1 MPIRHSHAVSGR
13 KMPKKSPV
21 TTQNTSQTQKT
32 CCVRSKIQQNP
43 PDHNTK
49 SLKLHTFMSY
59 PVGKCLK
66 RARSQHEQKLE
77 ALKYHSLSS
86 VLPKSL
92 LKGTIYLFTT
102 SPLNRT
108 FYTFCHPERSEG
120 SPYAVLSVVSGQKRC
135 QKSPVSTWKHE
146 KRIAHCNCYII
157 YRFFASL
164 RMTKSR
170 CFDFNRHDRI
180 KMSRLCSE

>member
-1 MPIRHSHAVSGR
+1 
-13 KMPKKSPV
+13 MPKKNPV

-43 PDHNTK
+43 PGHDKK
-49 SLKLHTFMSY
+49 SLKLHTFMSC
-59 PVGKCLK
+59 PVRKCLK
-66 RARSQHEQKLE
+66 KARSQHEQKLE
-77 ALKYHSLSS
+77 QKLEALKYHALSS
-86 VLPKSL
+86 DLPRSL

-108 FYTFCHPERSEG
+108 FYTFCHPEQSEG
-120 SPYAVLSVVSGQKRC
+120 SPYAVLGVVSGRKGV
-135 QKSPVSTWKHE
+135 KNGPVATWKHE

-164 RMTKSR
+164 RMT
-170 CFDFNRHDRI
+170 
-180 KMSRLCSE
+180 E